1 MSNPFTLVFG
11 KKPVQYVSRIVQ
23 INRIIED
30 YEAVPAVNQI
40 YMVTGVRGSG
50 KTVMMTNIADIL
62 SKRDD
67 WIVVELNA
75 TRDLLQSLASRLY
88 AVPRLHDCFLKA
100 KLDFSAF
107 GLGVSI
113 ENAAPV
119 TDVEDMVAKM
129 LDQLQKLGKRLL
141 ITIDEVVYSEQ
152 MKVFA
157 SAFQIFMRQEY
168 PIFILMIGL
177 YENIYELQ
185 NNKSLTF
192 LYRAPKII
200 LEPLNLTAVRQ
211 HYKNIFELEEEKAE
225 RMAALTRGYPFAFQ
239 VLGYLYWEHRDTMT
253 LDEILPEYDQ
263 YLKEYVYSKIW
274 SEISEKDK
282 EILQVLAVSGEIK
295 VKNLREKLGLAS
307 EQFSVYRERLKRKGV
322 IDTRQYGMVLMALPR
337 FEEFIKMRML

>member
-1 MSNPFTLVFG
+1 MLR
-11 KKPVQYVSRIVQ
+11 KPVQYVSRIVQ
-23 INRIIED
+23 TNRIIED

-40 YMVTGVRGSG
+40 YMVTGVRGFG
-50 KTVMMTNIADIL
+50 KTVMMTNIADML

-168 PIFILMIGL
+168 PIFILMTGL

-185 NNKSLTF
+185 NDKSLTF

-263 YLKEYVYSKIW
+263 YLEEYVYSKIW
-274 SEISEKDK
+274 SEMSEKDK

-322 IDTRQYGMVLMALPR
+322 IDTRQYGMVSMALPR

>member
-1 MSNPFTLVFG
+1 MQR
-11 KKPVQYVSRIVQ
+11 KPVQYVSRIVQ
-23 INRIIED
+23 TNRIIED

-141 ITIDEVVYSEQ
+141 ITIDEVVYPEQ

-168 PIFILMIGL
+168 PIFILMTGL

-185 NNKSLTF
+185 NDKSLTF

-211 HYKNIFELEEEKAE
+211 HYKNIFALEEEKAE

-263 YLKEYVYSKIW
+263 YLEEYVYSKIW
-274 SEISEKDK
+274 LDMSEKDK

-322 IDTRQYGMVLMALPR
+322 IDTRQYGMVSMALPR

>member
-1 MSNPFTLVFG
+1 MLR
-11 KKPVQYVSRIVQ
+11 KPVQYVSRIVQ

-253 LDEILPEYDQ
+253 LDEILPEYNQ

>member
-1 MSNPFTLVFG
+1 MLR
-11 KKPVQYVSRIVQ
+11 KPVQYVSRIVQ
-23 INRIIED
+23 TNRIIED

-50 KTVMMTNIADIL
+50 KTVMMINIADIL

-107 GLGVSI
+107 GLGVTI

-129 LDQLQKLGKRLL
+129 LEQLQRLGKRLL
-141 ITIDEVVYSEQ
+141 ITNDEVVYLEQ

-185 NNKSLTF
+185 NDKSLTF

-200 LEPLNLTAVRQ
+200 LDPLNLTAVRQ
-211 HYKNIFELEEEKAE
+211 QYKNIFAVEEDKAE

-263 YLKEYVYSKIW
+263 YLEEYVYSKIW

-322 IDTRQYGMVLMALPR
+322 IDTRQYGMVSMALPR

>member
-1 MSNPFTLVFG
+1 MLR
-11 KKPVQYVSRIVQ
+11 KPVQYVSRIVQ
-23 INRIIED
+23 TNRIIED

-40 YMVTGVRGSG
+40 YMVTGVRGPG

-100 KLDFSAF
+100 KLNFSAF
-107 GLGVSI
+107 GLGVTI

-129 LDQLQKLGKRLL
+129 LEQLQRLGKRLL

-185 NNKSLTF
+185 NDKSLTF

-211 HYKNIFELEEEKAE
+211 QYKNIFALEEEKAE

-263 YLKEYVYSKIW
+263 YLEEYVYSKIW

-322 IDTRQYGMVLMALPR
+322 IDTRQYGMVSMALPR

>member
-1 MSNPFTLVFG
+1 M
-11 KKPVQYVSRIVQ
+11 
-23 INRIIED
+23 
-30 YEAVPAVNQI
+30 
-40 YMVTGVRGSG
+40 
-50 KTVMMTNIADIL
+50 
-62 SKRDD
+62 
-67 WIVVELNA
+67 
-75 TRDLLQSLASRLY
+75 
-88 AVPRLHDCFLKA
+88 
-100 KLDFSAF
+100 
-107 GLGVSI
+107 
-113 ENAAPV
+113 
-119 TDVEDMVAKM
+119 AKM
-129 LDQLQKLGKRLL
+129 LEQLQRLGKRLL

-168 PIFILMIGL
+168 PIFILMIDL

-185 NNKSLTF
+185 NDKSLTF

-263 YLKEYVYSKIW
+263 YLEEYVYSKIW
-274 SEISEKDK
+274 LDMSEKDK

-322 IDTRQYGMVLMALPR
+322 IDTRQYGMVSMALPR